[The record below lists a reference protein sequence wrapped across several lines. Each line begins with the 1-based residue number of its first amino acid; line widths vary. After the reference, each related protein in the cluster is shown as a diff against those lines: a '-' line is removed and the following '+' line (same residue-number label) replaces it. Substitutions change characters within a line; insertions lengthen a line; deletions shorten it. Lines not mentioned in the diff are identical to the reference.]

1 MTLYYVVAHKLAR
14 ATKLGDFTVD
24 EIMPDWDPPSDDD
37 EWIEPWFNEPDDWW
51 SRLEDEEEE

>member
-1 MTLYYVVAHKLAR
+1 MMT
-14 ATKLGDFTVD
+14 
-24 EIMPDWDPPSDDD
+24 PDWHPDSDDD